1 MLTIGE
7 FSKTCQ
13 VSVKTLRHYD
23 KIGLL
28 KPTQVD
34 ENTGYRYYESK
45 QLERMLMIGRL
56 KRYGLSLEDIR
67 LFLDCDNDVLRL
79 AKLQHQLELLQQEVR
94 EQTLVLGEL
103 TAYLENFERTG
114 KMMDAQKHYDVKIV
128 TAPEVSACTNR
139 QMMGVKDFGNYYS
152 SIFEKIAREQLTPNG
167 IVGAVYYDSD
177 FDPEATD
184 IELFVGI
191 VEANKATKTIGGQ
204 RCAFVLHRGAYHT
217 LTDAYAAMVSWFE
230 ENNYTWDGA
239 PFEIYRKNQFNSLNP
254 DEWETEIYFPM
265 KEKTVSIQ

>member
-7 FSKTCQ
+7 FSKICQ

-23 KIGLL
+23 KINLL
-28 KPTQVD
+28 KPMQVD
-34 ENTGYRYYESK
+34 VKTGYRYYETV
-45 QLERMLMIGRL
+45 QLERMLLISRL
-56 KRYGLSLEDIR
+56 KRYGLPLEEIR
-67 LFLDCDNDVLRL
+67 LFLDCDDDDLRL
-79 AKLQHQLELLQQEVR
+79 ATLKRQVGVLQQVVR
-94 EQTLVLGEL
+94 DQTLVLKEL
-103 TAYLENFERTG
+103 SAYLENFERNRNI
-114 KMMDAQKHYDVKIV
+114 MDYQKHYDVNIV
-128 TAPEVSACTNR
+128 TAPEVSACTCR
-139 QMMGVKDFGNYYS
+139 QVMGVKEFGNYYG
-152 SIFEKIAREQLTPNG
+152 SIFEHIAREQLTPNG

-239 PFEIYRKNQFNSLNP
+239 PFEIYRKNQFNGLNP
-254 DEWETEIYFPM
+254 EEWETEIYFPIQ
-265 KEKTVSIQ
+265 EKNV